1 MGNSPYST
9 LVLIALMV
17 VAFYFL
23 IIRPNKKRQQ
33 AQQQTMNSLQP
44 GTRVLLSSGVFGTIV
59 EIGEKQAVL
68 ELSPGV
74 HLTVLKQ
81 AIARAVKPGDEDTDV
96 LDDDESY
103 DDVDELDTVAPQSYG
118 ADSVGTSSPGTNSAV
133 SSSSGANPSSTPTV
147 SGTHDAGAPAG
158 GTDAPSPWSSEAS
171 TYPST
176 SDQDPRSG
184 TNTSP
189 IKD

>member
-44 GTRVLLSSGVFGTIV
+44 GTRVLLSSGVFGTII

-81 AIARAVKPGDEDTDV
+81 AIARAVKPGDEDTEFESE
-96 LDDDESY
+96 DESY
-103 DDVDELDTVAPQSYG
+103 DDLDEVDSAAPQPYG
-118 ADSVGTSSPGTNSAV
+118 GDSVGT
-133 SSSSGANPSSTPTV
+133 NPSSTPGSTPTV
-147 SGTHDAGAPAG
+147 SSATDDNAPASAPTHTG
-158 GTDAPSPWSSEAS
+158 EAPSPWSSEAS
-171 TYPST
+171 TYPSS

-184 TNTSP
+184 TNTTP